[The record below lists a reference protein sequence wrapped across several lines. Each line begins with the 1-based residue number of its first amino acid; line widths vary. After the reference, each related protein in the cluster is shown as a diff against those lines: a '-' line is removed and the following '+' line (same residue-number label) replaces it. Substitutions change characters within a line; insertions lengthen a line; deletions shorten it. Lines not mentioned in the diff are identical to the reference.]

1 MLADG
6 FGIRMVEGTV
16 GIVGFHGVMIRY
28 WDGGVVH
35 SLNQAARVRN
45 SFEDFLVN
53 YNFYINLFI
62 SLYHMAVQATA
73 L

>member
-1 MLADG
+1 
-6 FGIRMVEGTV
+6 MVS
-16 GIVGFHGVMIRY
+16 
-28 WDGGVVH
+28 

-53 YNFYINLFI
+53 CNFSINLFI